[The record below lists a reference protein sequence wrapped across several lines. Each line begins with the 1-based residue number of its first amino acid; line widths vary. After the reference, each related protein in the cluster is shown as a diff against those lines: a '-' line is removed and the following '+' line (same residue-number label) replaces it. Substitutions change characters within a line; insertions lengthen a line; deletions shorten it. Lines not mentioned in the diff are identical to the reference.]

1 MTITVDFYKGCQKL
15 GSGTATAASTSV
27 TSYSANLSRTL
38 NTGRRVN
45 IVPTT
50 GNNQGAS
57 WPARVVTDGGATITL
72 DNPCPYS

>member
-1 MTITVDFYKGCQKL
+1 MTISVSFYKGCNLL
-15 GSGTATAASTSV
+15 GSGTATAASASV
-27 TSYSANLSRTL
+27 TSYSANLSRVL
-38 NTGRRVN
+38 GTGRRVN

-57 WPARVVTDGGATITL
+57 WPARVVTDGGATVTL